1 VIPVLAL
8 FVEIAVISAE
18 VIVLVSPAIASSP
31 VEPITILTLAVFA
44 VIAVAWAEVIPVFAV
59 LFVIAVAWALVI
71 VVVLP
76 ALAVDAVVPIARL
89 EVPAPI
95 RLRTSAALIPEFSD
109 GVVPLESI
117 AGVPE
122 SVTLAVLAV
131 MADAWLDVMPVL
143 AVLAVIA
150 LA

>member
-1 VIPVLAL
+1 VVPLPVPAPIKLLTSAADIPEFKDGVDPLDR
-8 FVEIAVISAE
+8 IAGVP
-18 VIVLVSPAIASSP
+18 VS
-31 VEPITILTLAVFA
+31 LTLAVLA
-44 VIAVAWAEVIPVFAV
+44 
-59 LFVIAVAWALVI
+59 VIAVAWALVI
-71 VVVLP
+71 VVVSP

-131 MADAWLDVMPVL
+131 MADAWLDVMPV
-143 AVLAVIA
+143 
-150 LA
+150 

>member
-1 VIPVLAL
+1 MVPLPVPAPIKLLTSAADIPEFKDGVDPLDR
-8 FVEIAVISAE
+8 IAGVP
-18 VIVLVSPAIASSP
+18 VS
-31 VEPITILTLAVFA
+31 LTLAVLA
-44 VIAVAWAEVIPVFAV
+44 
-59 LFVIAVAWALVI
+59 VIAVAWALVI
-71 VVVLP
+71 VVVSP

-131 MADAWLDVMPVL
+131 MADAWLDVMPV
-143 AVLAVIA
+143 
-150 LA
+150 

>member
-1 VIPVLAL
+1 MLAVVVPLPVPAPIKLLTSAADIPEFKDGVDPLDR
-8 FVEIAVISAE
+8 IAGVP
-18 VIVLVSPAIASSP
+18 VS
-31 VEPITILTLAVFA
+31 LTLAVLA
-44 VIAVAWAEVIPVFAV
+44 
-59 LFVIAVAWALVI
+59 VIAVAWALVI

-131 MADAWLDVMPVL
+131 IADAWLDVMPVL